1 MKTATRPRPIPSLRP
16 ATIKGS
22 ADGSSTR
29 SAHNPFHRLV
39 DRAALLHLP
48 LHAPGIDP
56 VEELVG
62 KRGDL
67 LGNVVL
73 AYDFDVEA
81 SFPVRLL
88 LKTDERIGRHRVRH
102 FDRHVANAAQIV
114 RL

>member
-1 MKTATRPRPIPSLRP
+1 MSLSENRRPPSDQVP
-16 ATIKGS
+16 EQSG
-22 ADGSSTR
+22 
-29 SAHNPFHRLV
+29 SAHNPLHRPL

-62 KRGDL
+62 IRGDL

-73 AYDFDVEA
+73 AQDLDVEA

-88 LKTDERIGRHRVRH
+88 LRTDEGYLTEQSR
-102 FDRHVANAAQIV
+102 
-114 RL
+114 